1 MFINVIQSICIC
13 QVTPNAHLQK
23 DFGLDILDL
32 EEIVTT
38 LEEEFGFEIP
48 NNEAN
53 KTNSIK
59 LVVDHIVSHPQANI
73 ALD

>member
-1 MFINVIQSICIC
+1 
-13 QVTPNAHLQK
+13 
-23 DFGLDILDL
+23 LDILDL